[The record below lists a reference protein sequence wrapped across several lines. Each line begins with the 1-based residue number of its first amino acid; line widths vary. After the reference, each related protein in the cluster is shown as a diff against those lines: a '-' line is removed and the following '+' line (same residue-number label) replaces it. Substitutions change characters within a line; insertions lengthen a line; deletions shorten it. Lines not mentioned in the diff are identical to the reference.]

1 MVNIGTLAAFTL
13 VSLAVPVLRRRR
25 PDLKRSFKVPGNPVL
40 PWIAA
45 AASVYLMLTLPAE
58 TWVRFIAWMLVG
70 LVFYFAYSRQNSRLA
85 KHVPQVE
92 VEDLAHHEHHGGNP
106 AAGGTF

>member
-13 VSLAVPVLRRRR
+13 VSLAIPVLRRRR

-58 TWVRFIAWMLVG
+58 TWVRFVVWLAIGMVIYL
-70 LVFYFAYSRQNSRLA
+70 AYGRHHSVLGR
-85 KHVPQVE
+85 
-92 VEDLAHHEHHGGNP
+92 DLP
-106 AAGGTF
+106 APRG